1 MSRIL
6 YFIREH
12 IVLTIGAGV
21 IIVII
26 IAACLIF

>member
-6 YFIREH
+6 DFIREH
-12 IVLTIGAGV
+12 IVLTIGVGV